1 MIDLTLSGGRP
12 DIVETLRG
20 GLVRVHS
27 RRGVRLTERLLIEAL
42 PKEAPVRLLSGF
54 DAEGVVALAAAS
66 LWPETDVVWRHFDA
80 YVAAKVKSNLQRHDC
95 GRSIDAAAAPDLPG
109 FVGRGGEQE
118 EPFDVVALP
127 LGKGTESLLVREF
140 AEQAHDV
147 LRVGGVALFGTDQD
161 ATPLRDV
168 AKAVFGKAD
177 AMRDPAGGAVVRA
190 VRSKEKTA
198 WKEHAHVLRVPFEGR
213 VLELESRPGTF
224 SYGRLDRGTKALM
237 GTLPGSIPRGA
248 RVVDLG
254 CGHGALGLCALV
266 AAPEGRAL
274 LVDSNARAIDLAVR
288 NAARNGLS
296 DRAEAVV
303 RSDFERL
310 PQGAFDLALAN
321 PPYFGDFRIAESF
334 VGAAYGC
341 LVKGGELRL
350 VAMAAEEHAAIVRR
364 SFQQVRIEEIGEYGV
379 VRAVVL

>member
-1 MIDLTLSGGRP
+1 MIDITLSGGRP
-12 DIVETLRG
+12 DVVETLRG
-20 GLVRVHS
+20 GSLRVHS

-42 PKEAPVRLLSGF
+42 PKDAPVRILSGF
-54 DAEGVVALAAAS
+54 DSEGVVALAAAA
-66 LWPETDVVWRHFDA
+66 LWPEADVVWRHFDA
-80 YVAAKVKSNLQRHDC
+80 YVFAKVKSNLQRHDC
-95 GRSIDAAAAPDLPG
+95 GRSIDAAAAADLPG
-109 FVGRGGEQE
+109 FTGRGGEAE

-127 LGKGTESLLVREF
+127 AGKGTESLLVREF

-147 LRVGGVALFGTDQD
+147 LRIGGVALFGTDQD
-161 ATPLRDV
+161 ATPLKEV
-168 AKAVFGKAD
+168 VKAVFGKAE
-177 AMRDPAGGAVVRA
+177 AMRDADGGAVVRA
-190 VRSKEKTA
+190 VRTKDKTT

-224 SYGRLDRGTKALM
+224 SYGRLDRGTKALL
-237 GTLPGSIPRGA
+237 GTLPGTVPTGTRI
-248 RVVDLG
+248 VDLG
-254 CGHGALGLCALV
+254 CGHGALGLAALV
-266 AAPEGRAL
+266 AAGDGRAL
-274 LVDSNARAIDLAVR
+274 LVDSNARAIDLAQR
-288 NAARNGLS
+288 NAVRNGLA
-296 DRAEAVV
+296 DRAEAIV

-310 PQGAFDLALAN
+310 SPGAFDLALAN

-341 LVKGGELRL
+341 LRKGGELRL